1 MCDPVSIMAAA
12 AVAGTAATVIGGA
25 KANSAAKDQANA
37 LRAAEEERKAAEA
50 RAQQDAQMARA
61 DQRRRMRG
69 QSFLAAGADA
79 PMSATGAP
87 AASTLT
93 YGKTALG
100 G

>member
-1 MCDPVSIMAAA
+1 MCNPVAIMAAA
-12 AVAGTAATVIGGA
+12 AVAGTAATVIGSNQARNAA
-25 KANSAAKDQANA
+25 KEQANS
-37 LRAAEEERKAAEA
+37 LRAAEEERRAAEA

-69 QSFLAAGADA
+69 QSFLAAGADQ
-79 PMSATGAP
+79 PMTASGAP

-93 YGKTALG
+93 YGKATLG

>member
-1 MCDPVSIMAAA
+1 MCNPVAIMVAAS
-12 AVAGTAATVIGGA
+12 VAGTAASIIGANKADKAA
-25 KANSAAKDQANA
+25 KEQANS

-69 QSFLAAGADA
+69 QSFLAAGADQ
-79 PMSATGAP
+79 PMTATGAP
-87 AASTLT
+87 ASTLS
-93 YGKTALG
+93 YGKATLG